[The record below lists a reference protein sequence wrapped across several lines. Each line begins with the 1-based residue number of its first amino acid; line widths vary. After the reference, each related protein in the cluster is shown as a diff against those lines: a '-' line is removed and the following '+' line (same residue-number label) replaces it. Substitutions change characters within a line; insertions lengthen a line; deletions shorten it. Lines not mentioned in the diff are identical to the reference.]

1 MKYCVTVS
9 YCGRAYYGFQRQ
21 KNKVTVQG
29 TIEKVL
35 SDYMGAPTT
44 IKAAG
49 RTDTG
54 VHAIGQTF
62 CFETKKRLNGDRFL
76 LTMNRLLP
84 KDIYFKSIRE
94 VEDSFDARHSCTGK
108 VYEYRFTVLRRNPLW
123 DGLVTHLQRDDFK
136 FDGFLQGLMPFKG
149 EHNFRNFTT
158 KPEDV
163 ASFVRHVDA
172 IDARYEEADDL
183 VVVRFRGDGF
193 MRYQIRMMIG
203 TAIRVGL
210 GKLTVEDVENALSEE
225 GDRHIVPFKADPDGL
240 YLMEVLY

>member
-9 YCGRAYYGFQRQ
+9 YCGRVYYGFQRQ

-29 TIEKVL
+29 TIEKYL
-35 SDYMGAPTT
+35 SDYLGAPTP

-54 VHAIGQTF
+54 VHALGQTF
-62 CFETKKRLNGDRFL
+62 CFESSKALHEERFR

-84 KDIYFKSIRE
+84 KDIYFVS
-94 VEDSFDARHSCTGK
+94 VAAVSDSFDARHSCKGK
-108 VYEYRFTVLRRNPLW
+108 IYEYRFTVLKRNPLW
-123 DGLVTHLQRDDFK
+123 VGLVAHLQRDDFK
-136 FDGFLQGLMPFKG
+136 FEAFLQGLEPFKG

-163 ASFVRHVDA
+163 AGFIRHVDS
-172 IDARYEEADDL
+172 IEATYDVMQDL
-183 VVVRFRGDGF
+183 VVVRFQGDGF
-193 MRYQIRMMIG
+193 MRYQIRLMVG
-203 TAIRVGL
+203 SAIKVGL
-210 GKLTVEDVENALSEE
+210 GKLTPKDIEQSLSENGE
-225 GDRHIVPFKADPDGL
+225 RKIVPYKADPEGL

>member
-1 MKYCVTVS
+1 MKYFVTVS

-35 SDYMGAPTT
+35 SDYLGAETV

-62 CFETKKRLNGDRFL
+62 CFESDRNLSEEKFL
-76 LTMNRLLP
+76 HTMNRLLP
-84 KDIYFKSIRE
+84 KDIYLESMRT
-94 VEDSFDARHSCTGK
+94 VASDFDARHSCVGK
-108 VYEYRFTVLRRNPLW
+108 VYEYRFTVLKRNPLW
-123 DGLVTHLQRDDFK
+123 VGLVAHLQRDDFK
-136 FDGFLQGLMPFKG
+136 FEAFLQGLKPFEG
-149 EHNFRNFTT
+149 AHNFRNFTT

-163 ASFVRHVDA
+163 AGFIRHIESIKATYDE
-172 IDARYEEADDL
+172 DQDL
-183 VVVRFRGDGF
+183 VVVRFQGDGF
-193 MRYQIRMMIG
+193 MRYQIRMMVG
-203 TAIRVGL
+203 AAIRVGL
-210 GKLTVEDVENALSEE
+210 GKLTPEDIEHALSED
-225 GDRHIVPFKADPDGL
+225 GQRLISHYKADPEGL

>member
-1 MKYCVTVS
+1 MKYFVTLS

-35 SDYMGAPTT
+35 SSYLGEATP

-54 VHAIGQTF
+54 VHAVGQTF
-62 CFETKKRLNGDRFL
+62 CFETEKALREDVFL
-76 LTMNRLLP
+76 ATMNRLLP
-84 KDIYFKSIRE
+84 RDIYFKSVRP
-94 VEDSFDARHSCTGK
+94 VDDSFDARHSCVGK
-108 VYEYRFTVLRRNPLW
+108 VYEYRFTVLKRNPLW
-123 DGLVTHLQRDDFK
+123 VGLVAHLQRDDFN
-136 FDGFLQGLMPFKG
+136 FEAFLQGLETFKG
-149 EHNFRNFTT
+149 EHDFRNFTT

-163 ASFVRHVDA
+163 ASFIRHIER
-172 IDARYEEADDL
+172 IDANYDKEQDL
-183 VVVRFRGDGF
+183 VTVTFQGDGF

-210 GKLTVEDVENALSEE
+210 GKLTVEDVRRSLSNE
-225 GDRHIVPFKADPDGL
+225 GPRKIVHYKADPEGL